1 MYWQWYAIGLIGFF
15 AGFVLGRWW
24 WTVFLAPLPFIAF
37 WIAYENDTFCQPPG
51 ANSDCLDGLGW
62 AVITA
67 LLSIGWAIG
76 ALFMIGLRLLMRH
89 ASNKVYAADPGGWPD
104 ETEGCVDPWE

>member
-1 MYWQWYAIGLIGFF
+1 
-15 AGFVLGRWW
+15 
-24 WTVFLAPLPFIAF
+24 
-37 WIAYENDTFCQPPG
+37 
-51 ANSDCLDGLGW
+51 
-62 AVITA
+62 VITA